1 MRGESF
7 LSLSVNTFPTTG
19 FEYLSSLFIQRA
31 RTETFALSS
40 VSCDRSFDFLRRRRR
55 PRTPTRRR
63 TRTRISGRRRNR
75 TRVAFAAR
83 FSEVGCGSRRCARR
97 RLRFRFG
104 RRRRGGTRRER
115 KRRNR
120 AKKGPSRLL
129 IISAVFRCSYKKNV
143 SIYASARGYLCV
155 VNLFSL
161 LV

>member
-1 MRGESF
+1 MRTRARLSMRGESF

-83 FSEVGCGSRRCARR
+83 FLEAGCGSRQCARR

-115 KRRNR
+115 KRRR
-120 AKKGPSRLL
+120 K
-129 IISAVFRCSYKKNV
+129 
-143 SIYASARGYLCV
+143 
-155 VNLFSL
+155 
-161 LV
+161 